1 MITIRKSDDRGHIDH
16 GWLNTAHTFSFG
28 HYHDPSH
35 MGFRSLRVINDD
47 TVAPGRG
54 FGTHPHDN
62 MEIITVVLHGA
73 LRHKDSMGHTQDL
86 TPGEVQHMSAGTG
99 IMHSEFNPSPTE
111 PVHLYQIWIEPK
123 SDNVKPAYHQTR
135 PEPAKNGLRLVASEG
150 GIEGSIPINADAK
163 LYLGQLDAGR
173 SASYTLGQGRHS
185 WIQVLKG
192 ALTVNGSSLAIGD
205 GAAASDEAS
214 LSITSDSGAEF
225 LVFDLA

>member
-1 MITIRKSDDRGHIDH
+1 MITIRKSDDRGHFDH

-28 HYHDPSH
+28 HYYDPKH

-62 MEIITVVLHGA
+62 MEIITVVLSGA

-86 TPGEVQHMSAGTG
+86 TPGEVQHMSAGSG

-111 PVHLYQIWIEPK
+111 PIHLYQIWIEPK
-123 SDNVKPAYHQTR
+123 ADNVKPVYHQTR

-150 GIEGSIPINADAK
+150 GVEGSIPINADAK
-163 LYLGQLDAGR
+163 LFKGQLDAGK
-173 SASYTLGQGRHS
+173 SLSYTLAKGRHA
-185 WIQVLKG
+185 WIQVLSG
-192 ALTVNGSSLAIGD
+192 GVTANGQSLTIGD
-205 GAAASDEAS
+205 GAAVSDETLLSLKGDSAS
-214 LSITSDSGAEF
+214 EF